1 MTFLWILL
9 GIVIFIG
16 VSTIFHVIYTDDKT
30 LHRQHYTDEQ
40 IQRIRNMFK
49 YKKRHQ
55 KGV

>member
-30 LHRQHYTDEQ
+30 LHRQHYTDDQ

-49 YKKRHQ
+49 FLKIK
-55 KGV
+55 